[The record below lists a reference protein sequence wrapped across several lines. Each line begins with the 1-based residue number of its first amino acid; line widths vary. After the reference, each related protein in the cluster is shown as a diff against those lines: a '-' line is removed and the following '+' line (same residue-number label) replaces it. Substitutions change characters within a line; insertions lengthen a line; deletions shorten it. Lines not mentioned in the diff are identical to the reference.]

1 MKKFWQ
7 TLSAVAFCAA
17 LTLPVIPQAEAG
29 TFTFTPSKPAE
40 TTTQQQTPAAT
51 PQVKSLKLAVVPL
64 MIGEKVEDN
73 QGMKPIV
80 YSNEIAKKFQY
91 PEYDMVDSD
100 VVRKVALQEQ
110 DNLFTK
116 EGLQAVAKA
125 SGADV
130 VIAMAVD
137 KFDVTEDN
145 FRREPMTILDYRGRF
160 ATLNTINGKFKDDH
174 WSYSREMESGAINP
188 RSDWPHHEFGLFV
201 RRELNKVI
209 KNNK

>member
-1 MKKFWQ
+1 MKKFWH
-7 TLSAVAFCAA
+7 TLSAVAFCAV
-17 LTLPVIPQAEAG
+17 LTLPVLPQAEAG

-40 TTTQQQTPAAT
+40 TTSQQQTPAVT

-73 QGMKPIV
+73 EGMKPIV

-100 VVRKVALQEQ
+100 TVRKVALQEQ

>member
-1 MKKFWQ
+1 MKKIWQ
-7 TLSAVAFCAA
+7 TLSAVAFSAA
-17 LTLPVIPQAEAG
+17 LTLPVFQQAEAG

-40 TTTQQQTPAAT
+40 TTTQQQTPAAQ

-73 QGMKPIV
+73 EGMKPIV
-80 YSNEIAKKFQY
+80 FSNEIAKAFQY

-100 VVRKVALQEQ
+100 IVRKVALQEQ
-110 DNLFTK
+110 DNLFTQA
-116 EGLQAVAKA
+116 GLEAVAKA

-130 VIAMAVD
+130 VIVMAVD

-160 ATLNTINGKFKDDH
+160 ATVNMLNHKFKLDR
-174 WSYSREMESGAINP
+174 WSYGREME
-188 RSDWPHHEFGLFV
+188 
-201 RRELNKVI
+201 
-209 KNNK
+209 

>member
-1 MKKFWQ
+1 MKKFWH

-17 LTLPVIPQAEAG
+17 LTLPVLPQAEAG

-40 TTTQQQTPAAT
+40 TTTQQQPPAAQ

-73 QGMKPIV
+73 EGMKPIV

-100 VVRKVALQEQ
+100 IVRKVALQEQ
-110 DNLFTK
+110 DNLFTQA
-116 EGLQAVAKA
+116 GLEAVAKA

-137 KFDVTEDN
+137 KFDVKEDN
-145 FRREPMTILDYRGRF
+145 FRREPVITLSYQGRF
-160 ATLNTINGKFKDDH
+160 ATVNMLNHKFKKDN
-174 WSYSREMESGAINP
+174 WRYGKEMESEAINP

>member
-1 MKKFWQ
+1 MKKFWH

-17 LTLPVIPQAEAG
+17 LTLPVLPQAEAG
-29 TFTFTPSKPAE
+29 TFTFTPTKPAE
-40 TTTQQQTPAAT
+40 TTSQQQTPVAT

-73 QGMKPIV
+73 EGMKPIV

-100 VVRKVALQEQ
+100 TVRKVALQEQ